1 MNSGGIPRS
10 EGLAR
15 HVGLRRPFFV
25 VPLLF
30 LFLFISAAESL
41 RAVLWFDGFMA
52 YDGIVPEAS
61 WFPIVCEVKNDGPSF
76 TGTVEVKGG
85 GNSQDQTLLMSVEL
99 PTGTLK
105 RIVLPI
111 FSSARGYTSWDVRLL
126 D

>member
-41 RAVLWFDGFMA
+41 RAVLQFDAFLG

-85 GNSQDQTLLMSVEL
+85 GNQEQTLLMTVEL

-105 RIVLPI
+105 RFVLPV
-111 FSSARGYTSWDVRLL
+111 FSSGRGYASWDVRL
-126 D
+126 